1 MEKSEYLNIGPS
13 GTFKASGNKDH
24 DSIPT
29 DVDNL
34 FGNAGQTDPLKPEQT
49 DPHSP
54 FQIDP
59 RLPIQIDPLKTE

>member
-1 MEKSEYLNIGPS
+1 MEKEELILLRMYFVRLISLI
-13 GTFKASGNKDH
+13 
-24 DSIPT
+24 
-29 DVDNL
+29 
-34 FGNAGQTDPLKPEQT
+34 GNAGQTDPLKPEQT